1 MKLRRQPRRNQTEV
15 LVIWDE
21 LTLEEESFEQVLDR
35 RRRKPGDCESQES
48 GLIEEDSNREMDLDG
63 MSNHPSMRRAFR
75 EQVGVNQARK
85 VSGHLRMVVT

>member
-21 LTLEEESFEQVLDR
+21 LTLEEESFEQVLD

>member
-85 VSGHLRMVVT
+85 GSGHLRMVVT

>member
-35 RRRKPGDCESQES
+35 RRKLGGYESQES

>member
-35 RRRKPGDCESQES
+35 RRKPGDCES
-48 GLIEEDSNREMDLDG
+48 
-63 MSNHPSMRRAFR
+63 
-75 EQVGVNQARK
+75 
-85 VSGHLRMVVT
+85 